1 MLHNHN
7 DLPDMRPGSSLAPA
21 HLPSSRNCRVLIWV
35 LSLCLAPHSHF
46 CNCTVRAY
54 QLAWR
59 QVIFVSKNLLSPEST
74 FSPLTC
80 RGLGRVLLPRPSSP
94 QPLPQPQARGEVQ
107 RRQVRCPSECLPSR
121 CLSGLPSQPLWQQ
134 RRHSVARVPSIATW
148 TFAVTSGF

>member
-7 DLPDMRPGSSLAPA
+7 DLPDMRPGSSLAPT

-80 RGLGRVLLPRPSSP
+80 RGSGACASPASKLPAAPP
-94 QPLPQPQARGEVQ
+94 PAPGKGGGAKEAGEV
-107 RRQVRCPSECLPSR
+107 
-121 CLSGLPSQPLWQQ
+121 
-134 RRHSVARVPSIATW
+134 SV
-148 TFAVTSGF
+148 